1 MKVVTLK
8 VFANFHDTKSD
19 VKRFKNQE
27 FECSE
32 ERAKE
37 ILSFKKYQLVEV
49 LSIINGKE

>member
-1 MKVVTLK
+1 MKTVKLK
-8 VFANFHDTKSD
+8 VLFNFFDKEID
-19 VKRFKNQE
+19 RERKKNEE

-49 LSIINGKE
+49 LSIIKN